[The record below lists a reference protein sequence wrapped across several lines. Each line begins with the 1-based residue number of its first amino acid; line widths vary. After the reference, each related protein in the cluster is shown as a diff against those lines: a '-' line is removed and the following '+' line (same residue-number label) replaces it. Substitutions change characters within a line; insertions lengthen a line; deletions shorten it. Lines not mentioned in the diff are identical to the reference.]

1 MKKVLMHVCCAPCFV
16 MIEEDIQKNGML
28 INGKRENVELTA
40 FWYNPN
46 IHPEEEN
53 KLRLDSF
60 KKLCEIHN
68 IKNVIIDECDT
79 KGFIDV
85 DNTQVG
91 NSKKYRIRCEY
102 CYYTR
107 LEKTF
112 RYAKE
117 NGYDIVST
125 SLTRSP
131 YQNHELINKIAE
143 ELSQKYG
150 VEYSYQD
157 YRHTYFEGQ
166 ERAKEL
172 GLYMQ
177 KYCGCT
183 FSKVEALLQ
192 KKLTKYL
199 KKMDIKPNT
208 ENIRKII
215 QEEKKANNG
224 VVDVEKIVEKYRI
237 KSIK

>member
-68 IKNVIIDECDT
+68 IKNVIIDECDI
-79 KGFIDV
+79 KGFMDV
-85 DNTQVG
+85 ENTQVG
-91 NSKKYRIRCEY
+91 DSKKYHIRCEY
-102 CYYTR
+102 CYYIR

-131 YQNHELINKIAE
+131 
-143 ELSQKYG
+143 
-150 VEYSYQD
+150 
-157 YRHTYFEGQ
+157 
-166 ERAKEL
+166 
-172 GLYMQ
+172 
-177 KYCGCT
+177 
-183 FSKVEALLQ
+183 
-192 KKLTKYL
+192 
-199 KKMDIKPNT
+199 
-208 ENIRKII
+208 
-215 QEEKKANNG
+215 
-224 VVDVEKIVEKYRI
+224 
-237 KSIK
+237 